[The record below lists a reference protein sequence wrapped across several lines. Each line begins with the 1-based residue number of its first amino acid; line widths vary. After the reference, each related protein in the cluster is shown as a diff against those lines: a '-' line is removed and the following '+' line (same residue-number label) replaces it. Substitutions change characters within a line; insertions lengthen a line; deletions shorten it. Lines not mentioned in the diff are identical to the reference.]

1 MLLALLTALGVGG
14 ATITGA
20 LLGFAFRRVSQT
32 FETVTL
38 SASAGVMLA
47 AATVGLLLPALE
59 NGGAGDCAAVLCGAV
74 CGGLCL
80 NGCDRLLQKH
90 CPGGERHQ
98 LLLFVAAIAVH
109 NLPEGLA
116 AGVGFGTDSP
126 QLALTVALGIALQ
139 NLPEGM
145 VVVAPLLAAG
155 FSPGK
160 TLFIAC
166 GTGVSEIVGTM
177 LGYFAVSAVAALLP
191 FALAFAGGCMVYV
204 IVDEMIPLSHR
215 EGRRRE
221 SYAFLLSFC
230 LMLILS
236 DLLSRD

>member
-1 MLLALLTALGVGG
+1 MKQIV
-14 ATITGA
+14 
-20 LLGFAFRRVSQT
+20 R
-32 FETVTL
+32 
-38 SASAGVMLA
+38 M
-47 AATVGLLLPALE
+47 
-59 NGGAGDCAAVLCGAV
+59 
-74 CGGLCL
+74 
-80 NGCDRLLQKH
+80 
-90 CPGGERHQ
+90 
-98 LLLFVAAIAVH
+98 FVAAIAVH

-155 FSPGK
+155 FSPGE

-204 IVDEMIPLSHR
+204 IVDEIPPGGQTARKLRVSPQ
-215 EGRRRE
+215 
-221 SYAFLLSFC
+221 LLP
-230 LMLILS
+230 
-236 DLLSRD
+236 DADPE